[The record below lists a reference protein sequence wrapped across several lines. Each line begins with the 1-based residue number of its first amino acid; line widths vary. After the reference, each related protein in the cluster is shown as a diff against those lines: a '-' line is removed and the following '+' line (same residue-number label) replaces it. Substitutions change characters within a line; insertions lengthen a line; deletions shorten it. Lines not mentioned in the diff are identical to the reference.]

1 MGRNGYTAVMTATI
15 ALLVFGF
22 AYSLVVSFLAY
33 RESGDRW
40 MLLLPTWIDAKCGVS
55 ARVRWHGK
63 LAFGILF
70 VATGL
75 WLFRPDTP
83 G

>member
-1 MGRNGYTAVMTATI
+1 MTVTAAF
-15 ALLVFGF
+15 LVFGF
-22 AYSLVVSFLAY
+22 AYSLVVSYLAY

-40 MLLLPTWIDAKCGVS
+40 MLVFPTWIDAKCGVS
-55 ARVRWHGK
+55 ARVRRHGK

-75 WLFRPDTP
+75 WLYGP
-83 G
+83 GALG